1 MFTLKKIY
9 DFLKLLF
16 SWWTIA
22 RHLIWSLLGIVELDP
37 LESIDKPSVT
47 VGYAL
52 YGAFL
57 IMGVILLI
65 NMMIA
70 LLSNTY
76 TRVQVRYFALFS
88 SLLFSINLL
97 SVSQSDKCAIL
108 VVLFGAFLFVWMV
121 AYFLILLDSC
131 FSVRLRKECLK
142 RISNINNRNNSD
154 LSKANQ
160 YTCPWYF
167 F

>member
-1 MFTLKKIY
+1 MAK
-9 DFLKLLF
+9 
-16 SWWTIA
+16 
-22 RHLIWSLLGIVELDP
+22 HLAWSLLGLADLDS
-37 LESIDKPSVT
+37 LNSVDHPSVSLIQL
-47 VGYAL
+47 L
-52 YGAFL
+52 YILFL
-57 IMGVILLI
+57 IMGVVLLI

-167 F
+167 FFKKIRCCLEYY